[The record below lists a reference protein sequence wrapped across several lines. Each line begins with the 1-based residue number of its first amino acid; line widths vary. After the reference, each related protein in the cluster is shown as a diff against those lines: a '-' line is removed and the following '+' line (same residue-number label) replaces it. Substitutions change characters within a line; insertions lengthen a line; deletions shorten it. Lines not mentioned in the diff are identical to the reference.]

1 MEHPA
6 AFSALAV
13 LLAAELRM
21 FFSGK
26 SELVALAICLN
37 A

>member
-6 AFSALAV
+6 AFNALVV
-13 LLAAELRM
+13 LLAVELRT